1 MLSQVQYKMATENQE
16 AAYKK
21 FRNDEKN
28 YEPQNPAMNS
38 GLLSTTSI
46 RAHAKEIAD
55 DMLEKNP
62 ELADIKEEVKEEK
75 VEEEV
80 KETKSKGKK

>member
-1 MLSQVQYKMATENQE
+1 MLSRVQSNMATENQK

-28 YEPQNPAMNS
+28 YEAPSHINS
-38 GLLSTTSI
+38 GIASTDSI
-46 RAHAKEIAD
+46 RTHAKEIAD

-75 VEEEV
+75 VEE